1 MNDLIRT
8 TDDKLMMYKA
18 INSSSAIQMKDVI
31 GTELVIK
38 DVIQVEVVNS
48 SGELVVN
55 TTIFAESG
63 ELYATLSPTISSS
76 IHNMENVFGDLRG
89 LRVVILDRLN
99 PKSDR
104 KFLTLDVV

>member
-1 MNDLIRT
+1 MNDLIMT

-18 INSSSAIQMKDVI
+18 INSSSAIQMKDSV
-31 GTELVIK
+31 GVQFTIK
-38 DVIQVEVVNS
+38 DVIQADVVNS

-55 TTIFAESG
+55 TTIFADSG

-76 IHNMENVFGDLRG
+76 IHNMENIFGDLRG
-89 LRVVILDRLN
+89 LRVVVLERLN